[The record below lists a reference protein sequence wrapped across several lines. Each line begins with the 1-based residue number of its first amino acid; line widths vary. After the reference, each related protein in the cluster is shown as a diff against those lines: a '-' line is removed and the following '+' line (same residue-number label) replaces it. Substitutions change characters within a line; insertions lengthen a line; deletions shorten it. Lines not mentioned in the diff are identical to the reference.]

1 MSTKSP
7 LKRALLQQAVYNN
20 VDVIKGRVRFRK
32 KTKREHAHAFA
43 RIFFL
48 VAVPVT
54 LFGSSY
60 VVSAVAGDWL
70 ETRRV
75 AQLARAEEVRIA
87 ADKTRVEVARAEQQA
102 AEAERE
108 RAEAEQAAVEAHLQA
123 VREEPALLAASSNSL
138 SAPRPLDRSVFPLAV
153 RTVII
158 DPGHGGDNVGTEAP
172 DGVLEKTLA
181 LDISKRLEELLAEA
195 SYQVAMT
202 RQDDEFVSLDDRAA
216 LANENGGDIFVSIHL
231 NWIEERQVR
240 GVETYF
246 LGATDD
252 PYLNELAARE
262 NRDSGYSV
270 NDFRRLLERVFVD
283 VRQGESQRLATE
295 VQRGLYDHLRKVNPQ
310 VEDRGVKKAP
320 FVVLT
325 GTEMPAI
332 LAEVSCLSNEKE
344 ARLLTSP
351 GYRQYIAEALFS
363 GIDTYARSIG
373 GSNQIGS

>member
-1 MSTKSP
+1 MTRSSF
-7 LKRALLQQAVYNN
+7 KRALLRQAVHRN
-20 VDVIKGRVRFRK
+20 VDVIKGRIRFRK
-32 KTKREHAHAFA
+32 KPKREHALTFA
-43 RIFFL
+43 RIFFF
-48 VAVPVT
+48 VAVPLT

-75 AQLARAEEVRIA
+75 AQLTRAEEARIEIEETRA
-87 ADKTRVEVARAEQQA
+87 AVARARQEA

-108 RAEAEQAAVEAHLQA
+108 KAEAQQAAVEAHLRA
-123 VREEPALLAASSNSL
+123 VREEPALLAASTNSL

-153 RTVII
+153 RKVVI
-158 DPGHGGDNVGTEAP
+158 DPGHGGENVGTEARG
-172 DGVLEKTLA
+172 GVLEKTLA
-181 LDISKRLEELLAEA
+181 LDISKRLRELLVES
-195 SYQVAMT
+195 SYEVAMT
-202 RQDDEFVSLDDRAA
+202 RDGDEFVSLDDRAA
-216 LANENGGDIFVSIHL
+216 LANESGGDIFVSIHL

-252 PYLNELAARE
+252 PYLNALAARE

-270 NDFRRLLERVFVD
+270 NDFRRLLERVFAD
-283 VRQGESQRLATE
+283 VRQGESERLARE

-310 VEDRGVKKAP
+310 VKDRGVKKAP

-325 GTEMPAI
+325 STEMPAI